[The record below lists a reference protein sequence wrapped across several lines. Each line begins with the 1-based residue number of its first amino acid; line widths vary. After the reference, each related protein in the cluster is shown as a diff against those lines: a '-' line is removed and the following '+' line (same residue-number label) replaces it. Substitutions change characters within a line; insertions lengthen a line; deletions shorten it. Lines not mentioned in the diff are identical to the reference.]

1 MTVTSTPTLITTPF
15 GSTSTAMEVID
26 GVDLSGKRA
35 VVTGGSSGIGIHTAR
50 ALAAAGAEVTIT
62 ERDLTVG
69 RAVVAAI
76 VASTGRANVRVAPL
90 ELADRCSIDRLVAA
104 WDGPLDILINNA
116 GVMQIPRLTLTPD
129 GHELHFAANHLGHF
143 ALALGLHDAL
153 TRAGDARIISVSS
166 VGHLRSPVVFDD
178 INFASRPY
186 DPRLA
191 YGQSKTANVLFAVEV
206 TRRWAADGIT
216 ANAVHPGSIADTN
229 LSRYMDPDARAAL
242 VGWAWDTYFPKTPQQ
257 GAATSVLL
265 ATSPQLKAV
274 GGRYFEDCNEAALVD
289 VPDPSN
295 PPTSGVANY
304 AIDPANADRLWQL
317 SLSLLGL

>member
-26 GVDLSGKRA
+26 GIDLSGRRA
-35 VVTGGSSGIGIHTAR
+35 VVTGGSSGIGIHTAS
-50 ALAAAGAEVTIT
+50 ALATAGAEVTIT
-62 ERDLTVG
+62 ERNLSVG
-69 RAVVAAI
+69 RGVVAAI
-76 VASTGRANVRVAPL
+76 VASTGSANVQVAPL
-90 ELADRCSIDRLVAA
+90 ELADRSSIDRFVAA

-116 GVMQIPRLTLTPD
+116 GVLQIPRLTLTPK
-129 GHELHFAANHLGHF
+129 GHEMHFAANHLGHF

-153 TRAGDARIISVSS
+153 ARAGDARIISLTS
-166 VGHLRSPVVFDD
+166 VGHLRSRVVFDD

-186 DPRLA
+186 EPRLA
-191 YGQSKTANVLFAVEV
+191 YAQSKTANVLFAVEA

-216 ANAVHPGSIADTN
+216 ANAVHPGSVAETN
-229 LSRYMDPDARAAL
+229 QSRYMDPDARAAL

-265 ATSPQLKAV
+265 ATSTQLKAV
-274 GGRYFEDCNEAALVD
+274 GGRYFEDCNEAAVVD
-289 VPDPSN
+289 LPDPSN
-295 PPTSGVANY
+295 PPTSGVASY
-304 AIDPANADRLWQL
+304 AIDPVNADLLWQL